1 LKSDEGAYAIAAVRD
16 IAERKAAE
24 SQIRELNRDLE
35 EALRRSEKLASTGR
49 MATAIAHEINSPLD
63 SLINVLYLIQSTAK
77 LDDRNS
83 QLLNLAQ
90 EEVRRITTITRQTL
104 APYRQAKWPVVTNIT
119 ELLDDVCSMFQQR
132 IQLARIEL
140 VRNYRSEGRLLV
152 HPGEIRQV
160 FTNLIANAIDAMQK
174 GGRLQLQTSPQSCGV
189 EISIADNGCGI
200 NREHLD
206 KIFQPFF
213 TTKGEKGTGVGLW
226 MTKRIIEEHG
236 GTIDVSSSTE
246 AGQSGTKFKI
256 MLSGAA
262 DRVLSASEPDSNELA
277 GLSESADTE
286 TCPR

>member
-1 LKSDEGAYAIAAVRD
+1 
-16 IAERKAAE
+16 
-24 SQIRELNRDLE
+24 
-35 EALRRSEKLASTGR
+35 
-49 MATAIAHEINSPLD
+49 
-63 SLINVLYLIQSTAK
+63 
-77 LDDRNS
+77 
-83 QLLNLAQ
+83 
-90 EEVRRITTITRQTL
+90 
-104 APYRQAKWPVVTNIT
+104 
-119 ELLDDVCSMFQQR
+119 
-132 IQLARIEL
+132 
-140 VRNYRSEGRLLV
+140 
-152 HPGEIRQV
+152 
-160 FTNLIANAIDAMQK
+160 
-174 GGRLQLQTSPQSCGV
+174 V

-256 MLSGAA
+256 MLSGTA